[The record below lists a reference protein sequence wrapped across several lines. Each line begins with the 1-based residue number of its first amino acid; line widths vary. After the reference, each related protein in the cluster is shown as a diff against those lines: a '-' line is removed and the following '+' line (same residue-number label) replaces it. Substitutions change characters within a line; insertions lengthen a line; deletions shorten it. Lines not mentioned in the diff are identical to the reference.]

1 MGISFESSHL
11 WVWAIRAYT
20 FDGFLAE
27 PLEHISKSDS
37 FAPFLLLMGLR
48 VKRKQPKTYGK
59 RKPNPSQEGEE

>member
-37 FAPFLLLMGLR
+37 FAPFFLLIG
-48 VKRKQPKTYGK
+48 
-59 RKPNPSQEGEE
+59 QELKEKLQDLWQMQT